1 VLTDS
6 SRPRATSILRR
17 RGTVAAT
24 GRRIM
29 TTMAALVVSVTAVVA
44 VQSTPAY
51 AHTRSEAVQNGCG
64 SGYGIV
70 SDGVRDIKT
79 GAGAWLG
86 EVILTYNA
94 NNGYN
99 CVVTRKIVWHGT
111 PSRTTAALHLSS
123 SGIFE
128 NTDGNAEHWESV
140 KAYGAG
146 QCVQYWGYI
155 YTPDGRHSTFG
166 GRLTWGNCG

>member
-1 VLTDS
+1 VLIDS

-17 RGTVAAT
+17 RGTVGPA

-29 TTMAALVVSVTAVVA
+29 TTLAALVVSATALVA

-51 AHTRSEAVQNGCG
+51 AHSRSDAVLYGCG

-70 SDGVRDIKT
+70 SEGLRDVKTSDGTVY
-79 GAGAWLG
+79 G

-94 NNGYN
+94 SNGYN
-99 CVVTRKIVWHGT
+99 CVVTRKTAYHGT
-111 PSRTTAALHLSS
+111 ASRTAAILKLSS
-123 SGIFE
+123 SGTFHKA
-128 NTDGNAEHWESV
+128 DDNAEHWESV

-146 QCVQYWGYI
+146 QCAQYWGYVDS
-155 YTPDGRHSTFG
+155 PSGSSSALG
-166 GRLTWGNCG
+166 GRFYWGNCG